1 MHFKGMPP
9 KNIIRQNEYASLKH
23 TLISLRNQY
32 EKNGEILA
40 RAWLSFMSF
49 GIPIGEKDV
58 FNAKTEEVIT
68 KFYFAPNN
76 GFVQLMMFI
85 VV

>member
-9 KNIIRQNEYASLKH
+9 TNIRQNEYAPTKAY
-23 TLISLRNQY
+23 ISLRNQY
-32 EKNGEILA
+32 EKNGEILG
-40 RAWLSFMSF
+40 RAWWLFMSF

-58 FNAKTEEVIT
+58 FNAKTEEVWLNF